1 MPNPLYAGVW
11 YGDWADVEPKPGPAD
26 VDRGLVV
33 SPYALQAMAASAAG
47 VAVTWEH
54 SAMGSLAQSAAGG
67 ERAAVARDKT
77 VVGQV
82 KAAWVCGATGHA
94 HAVIELFKDRRPAVC
109 ALVDSKYVTGL
120 SATHVVGSEEMVEL
134 SLTRSPARPKCQI
147 AGRVFSITEYIARHP
162 P

>member
-1 MPNPLYAGVW
+1 MANPLYGGVW
-11 YGDWADVEPKPGPAD
+11 YGDWADVEPKPGPRD

-54 SAMGSLAQSAAGG
+54 SAMRSLSESAAGD
-67 ERAAVARDKT
+67 ERAAVSRDKT
-77 VVGQV
+77 VVGRV
-82 KAAWVCGATGHA
+82 KAAWICRATGHA
-94 HAVIELFKDRRPAVC
+94 HAVFEVFKHQRPAVV
-109 ALVDSKYVTGL
+109 ALLDSGYVTGL

-134 SLTRSPARPKCQI
+134 SLTRSPARPKCLI
-147 AGRVFSITEYIARHP
+147 AGRVLSITDYIARHP